1 MFSSA
6 QAFRERTFGSKFF
19 TCSADR
25 ATVSIFSRNLK
36 AVLDLAI
43 ACTYAH
49 AISCS
54 QPETTSEITFP
65 QILEG
70 KDPSLVALVR
80 KSLRAANS
88 DPRDQEVW
96 LRLGFVYEANGLDSL
111 ALTTYDRALAVA
123 DTSARAWYRIFTIGS
138 RQGNLVRA
146 AAANAQT
153 LKLAPSYAPL
163 HIRSGFWHLDLDRR
177 LQARRAFERSI
188 ELDPGNP
195 GGYWGLAR
203 IMMLDDEPEHAV
215 ALLERLLRNR
225 PNDPYTFQLLG
236 NAYRQ
241 VGQWQKAQVA
251 LGKAKGGGPTWPD
264 PWHQEVIPYETSLM
278 VEVERVRA
286 FIARGIPQLA
296 VVELQKLRQLHPES
310 LIVLKMLG
318 KALVLTAQWEKALE
332 VHAQAQ
338 SKHPEDAELFQSIA
352 SVYFGM
358 GDTDRAISQLELA
371 LAIDSTLASAHA
383 GRGSILMQERQLRQA
398 AAAFQ
403 RASVFEP
410 NNPAHLVQLG
420 MVQCELQEWA
430 AGRDSFR
437 GAVAIDSMQH
447 AGYLGWAV
455 AARGMQNLEE
465 AERVLLRA
473 VALMPESNTVNSLL
487 QAVRRQ
493 RSEAN

>member
-43 ACTYAH
+43 ACTYAL

-54 QPETTSEITFP
+54 QPETPSEATFP

-80 KSLRAANS
+80 KSLRAANG
-88 DPRDQEVW
+88 DPRDQEAW

-111 ALTTYDRALAVA
+111 ALTIYDRALAVA
-123 DTSARAWYRIFTIGS
+123 DTSARAWYRIFVVSS
-138 RQGNLVRA
+138 RQGDLVRA
-146 AAANAQT
+146 TEANAQT

-163 HIRSGFWHLDLDRR
+163 HIRSGLWHLDMERR
-177 LQARRAFERSI
+177 VQARRALERSI
-188 ELDPGNP
+188 ELDPENP

-203 IMMLDDEPEHAV
+203 IMILDDEPEQAV
-215 ALLERLLRNR
+215 MLLERLLPKR
-225 PNDPYTFQLLG
+225 PDDLYTYQLLG

-241 VGQWQKAQVA
+241 VGQWEKAQVA
-251 LGKAKGGGPTWPD
+251 LGKGKGGGPTWRD
-264 PWHQEVIPYETSLM
+264 PWHEEVTPYETGLR

-296 VVELQKLRQLHPES
+296 VVELQKLRQLHPGS

-318 KALVLTAQWEKALE
+318 KVLVLTQQWEKALE
-332 VHAQAQ
+332 VYAQAQ
-338 SKHPEDAELFQSIA
+338 SKHPQDAELSQGIA

-358 GDTDRAISQLELA
+358 GDLDRAMSQLELA

-383 GRGSILMQERQLRQA
+383 GRGSILVQERQLQQA

-403 RASVFEP
+403 RASVLEP
-410 NNPAHLVQLG
+410 NNPIHLVRLG
-420 MVQCELQEWA
+420 MVQCELREWA

-447 AGYLGWAV
+447 EGYLGWAA

-473 VALMPESNTVNSLL
+473 VALMPESKTVSSLL